1 MTKPVAVI
9 DTNVVVSGL
18 ISQQTDSPP
27 CYILDEMLSGEVS
40 FLLSLDLLTEY
51 RHVLLRP
58 KMKKLHH
65 LTEDEIDG
73 ILTAISVN
81 GQVRY
86 PPRSPNHGPDPGDQ
100 HIWDLMDSYPDAV
113 LVTGDMALQKFKN
126 TKGIVLSPKEFVAHL
141 KGAHPNR
148 LGYL

>member
-27 CYILDEMLSGEVS
+27 CYILDEMLAGNIS

-51 RHVLLRP
+51 RQVLLRP
-58 KMKKLHH
+58 KMKKLHQ
-65 LTEDEIDG
+65 LTEDEVDN

-81 GQVRY
+81 GQVRD
-86 PPRSPNHGPDPGDQ
+86 PPLSPNPGPDPGDQ
-100 HIWDLMDSYPDAV
+100 HIWDLMDAYPDAV
-113 LVTGDMALQKFKN
+113 LVTGDVALQEFRN
-126 TKGIVLSPKEFVAHL
+126 TKSIVLSPKVFVSNL
-141 KGAHPNR
+141 
-148 LGYL
+148 